1 MKIAFF
7 GLGNMGFP
15 IARNLIANGHTVV
28 SAVHRNPERGTALVD
43 AGGQIAASPV
53 EAVSG
58 AELIFS
64 IVPNDAALEELFLND
79 AMMQAIPTGC
89 TIVEM
94 TSSSAAAVRR
104 VAQAYAP
111 LGISL
116 LDAPVSGG
124 VKGAAN
130 GTMSMICAG
139 ERTVFDRLEPVLSS
153 ISGSRCYV
161 GAEPG
166 LGKMIKSLNNL
177 LSAVNKTAVGE
188 VWRIAAANG
197 ISPEAFY
204 EAVSTSS
211 GNSAALRAAFPKIR
225 DNDYSTGFTVALMR
239 KDLELAMGLAQDL
252 RLPLAET
259 TLEYYRRAA
268 IFDQE
273 DSTAVAKIRFEADDP
288 IE

>member
-15 IARNLIANGHTVV
+15 IAANLIKNGHTVV
-28 SAVHRNPERGTALVD
+28 SAIHSDPARGEALI
-43 AGGQIAASPV
+43 AKGGLIASSPA
-53 EAVSG
+53 EAVKD
-58 AELIFS
+58 ADLVFS

-79 AMMQAIPTGC
+79 TMMNAIPKGC
-89 TIVEM
+89 IIVEM
-94 TSSSAAAVRR
+94 TSSSAQAVRK
-104 VAQAYAP
+104 VADAYAA

-139 ERTVFDRLEPVLSS
+139 ERAVFDALEPVLSG

-161 GAEPG
+161 GNQPG
-166 LGKMIKSLNNL
+166 MAKMIKSLNNL
-177 LSAVNKTAVGE
+177 LSAINKTAVGE
-188 VWRIAAANG
+188 VWRIAEANG
-197 ISPEAFY
+197 IPADAFY

-211 GNSAALRAAFPKIR
+211 GNSAALKASFPKIR

-239 KDLELAMGLAQDL
+239 KDLELAMGLAADMC
-252 RLPLAET
+252 LPIAES
-259 TLEYYRRAA
+259 TLDYYRRAV
-268 IFDQE
+268 IYDQE
-273 DSTAVAKIRFEADDP
+273 DSTAVAKIRYSKENA
-288 IE
+288 